1 MMTANDSNG
10 RATETLRLGRNQRLA
25 IVAAPAAL
33 ADMYP
38 TFQLTGSVFGQSVDG
53 RLGWAV
59 GLAIYW
65 LLWGALFPW
74 CLLGWTAIRTLVRP
88 RKPQSFALLLV
99 AIPAAIAAIGRIL
112 FSDVAYDPATTAA
125 LLLLILLLLI
135 VTAFGNGFFEELFW
149 RGVYLRLFRGSWYSG
164 VVWPSIWFGLW
175 HLAPA
180 SLSADDGAARLVIGA
195 VILGLYLT
203 FIARKTDSALW
214 AIVGHTLIAF
224 VVIW

>member
-1 MMTANDSNG
+1 MATKASNG

-33 ADMYP
+33 AVMYP
-38 TFQLTGSVFGQSVDG
+38 TFQLTGSVFGESVDG

-74 CLLGWTAIRTLVRP
+74 YLLGWTAIRTLVWP
-88 RKPQSFALLLV
+88 RKPQGFTLLLV
-99 AIPAAIAAIGRIL
+99 AIPAAIAAIGRIF

-125 LLLLILLLLI
+125 LLLLI
-135 VTAFGNGFFEELFW
+135 VTASGNGFFEELFW
-149 RGVYLRLFRGSWYSG
+149 RGVYLRLFRGSWFLG
-164 VVWPSIWFGLW
+164 IVWPSIWFGLW

-203 FIARKTDSALW
+203 FIARKTDSAWW